1 MPVWME
7 IALIVLLL
15 VANGAFALAEIAMVS
30 SRKARLQALAAR
42 GQRSAATALRLMEQP
57 ERFLSAVQ
65 VGITAVGILA
75 GAFGG
80 AALGDDL
87 APLLQPLPGLG
98 AYANEI
104 AFAAIVVAITYLS
117 LVVGELLPKRL
128 GLRDAEWWACAMA
141 PPMELVAR
149 VATPIVWLL
158 GQSTNAA
165 FALLGM
171 KDSAEPTVTEDE
183 VNILVQQGTRSGVF
197 HTSEGD
203 IVARVLR
210 LGDRTVRS
218 LMTPRPEVVWV
229 RRGDA
234 PEAALARMVEAG
246 HSHYPYCGSSLDDV
260 IGIIPL
266 KAVWRHLHQR
276 ETARDA
282 GGAHNLEVIVQQP
295 LLVDENL
302 KAADLLDRFRE
313 ARTHAALVV
322 DAYGG
327 LAGVVT
333 NHDLLEAMVGT
344 IPDQNDEAE
353 AAFAQRADGSWLIA
367 GWAPIDDVG
376 RTLGEPTLAESTDYH
391 TMAGL
396 VLHLAGHIPR
406 VGESFTWRA
415 WTFEVVDVD
424 RHRVDQVLATRKTD
438 SSAGE

>member
-7 IALIVLLL
+7 VALIVVLLL
-15 VANGAFALAEIAMVS
+15 ANGAFALAEIAMVS
-30 SRKARLQALAAR
+30 SRKARLQAMAAR
-42 GQRSAATALRLMEQP
+42 GVRSAATALRLMEQP

-87 APLLQPLPGLG
+87 APLLHPLPWLG
-98 AYANEI
+98 TYANEI
-104 AFAAIVVAITYLS
+104 AFGLIVVAITYLS

-128 GLRDAEWWACAMA
+128 GLRDAEWWACTMA
-141 PPMELVAR
+141 PPMELMAR
-149 VATPIVWLL
+149 VATPIVWVL

-165 FALLGM
+165 FALLGI
-171 KDSAEPTVTEDE
+171 KESTEPSVTEDE

-229 RRGDA
+229 RRGEDTDT
-234 PEAALARMVEAG
+234 ALARMVEAG
-246 HSHYPYCGSSLDDV
+246 HSHYPFCGNSLDEV
-260 IGIIPL
+260 LGVIPL

-276 ETARDA
+276 DTSPDPKAAND
-282 GGAHNLEVIVQQP
+282 LEAIVQQP
-295 LLVDENL
+295 LLVDEHL
-302 KAADLLDRFRE
+302 KAADLLERFRE
-313 ARTHAALVV
+313 ARTHVALVV

-327 LAGVVT
+327 LAGMVT

-344 IPDQNDEAE
+344 IPDHNDEADV
-353 AAFAQRADGSWLIA
+353 AMTRCADGSWLIA
-367 GWAPIDDVG
+367 GWAPIDDVA
-376 RTLGEPTLAESTDYH
+376 RTLAEPTLAEPADFQ

-396 VLHLAGHIPR
+396 ILHLAGSIPR
-406 VGESFTWRA
+406 VGESFAWRD

-424 RHRVDQVLATRKTD
+424 RHRVDQVLATRQGDT
-438 SSAGE
+438 SAGD